1 MRSVPIYHGRKVLA
15 ALFMAGFMVY
25 GGGLYCFVLL
35 VPPLTEEFHWS
46 RAATSGLVTAFWLS
60 APLILL
66 GGSAI
71 KRFGAARLLIAGILV
86 EAVCVALLSTVSTF
100 GEMYLLRA
108 AMGVGKVMFAVTL
121 PYAVSRWF
129 SRHYSLGLGIVWAG
143 WHVGGMVLA
152 PITGLIIVHYGWRT
166 ACLAIAAGLL
176 TIGLAPILATKGPR
190 SPREFGLG
198 LDGDPLA
205 HTEALATVATPAM
218 ARAIA
223 TAATTTAIAA
233 ATATT
238 ATATATATAAAAA
251 AATATADSAAA
262 ANPAG
267 RLSDLLGS
275 ATFWLIALTT
285 LFFYATYGG
294 LLTHEAAV
302 VEGAGFTPSVS
313 SWVLGSTAG
322 FAAVGGMVGGWLLDR
337 FSVRAVGI
345 AMHLLLLAGAMSLLW
360 VAQDHSFAALVAYAG
375 CFGITIGGSDLYFVA
390 LLRRRFPTVS
400 VAYSYSAWYFCE
412 ILTLLL
418 AGPAAGR
425 VFDLTG
431 NYDRT
436 LALLAGSAVLAGILS
451 LFVLRGTALERVV
464 QATVLNPA
472 PRATAE

>member
-1 MRSVPIYHGRKVLA
+1 
-15 ALFMAGFMVY
+15 
-25 GGGLYCFVLL
+25 
-35 VPPLTEEFHWS
+35 
-46 RAATSGLVTAFWLS
+46 LS

-71 KRFGAARLLIAGILV
+71 KRFGAARLLITGIVV

-198 LDGDPLA
+198 LDGDPLP
-205 HTEALATVATPAM
+205 HTAAAETLAPPATP
-218 ARAIA
+218 R
-223 TAATTTAIAA
+223 
-233 ATATT
+233 
-238 ATATATATAAAAA
+238 ATATATADAA
-251 AATATADSAAA
+251 AAT
-262 ANPAG
+262 PAG

-302 VEGAGFTPSVS
+302 VEGAGFTPGVS

-322 FAAVGGMVGGWLLDR
+322 FAAVGGMAGGWLLDR

-345 AMHLLLLAGAMSLLW
+345 AMNLLLLAGAISLLW
-360 VAQDHSFAALVAYAG
+360 VARDHSVVALVSYAA

-425 VFDLTG
+425 IFDLTG

-436 LALLAGSAVLAGILS
+436 LALLAGSALLAGVLS
-451 LFVLRGTALERVV
+451 WFVLRGVPLERG
-464 QATVLNPA
+464 VLV
-472 PRATAE
+472 

>member
-1 MRSVPIYHGRKVLA
+1 VKPAYHGYKVLA

-35 VPPLTEEFHWS
+35 VPPLTQEFHWS
-46 RAATSGLVTAFWLS
+46 RTATSGLVTAFWLS

-71 KRFGAARLLIAGILV
+71 KRFGATRLLIAGILL
-86 EAVCVALLSTVSTF
+86 EALCVALLSTVSSF
-100 GEMYLLRA
+100 GEMYALRA

-129 SRHYSLGLGIVWAG
+129 SRHYSLGLGLVWTG

-152 PITGLIIVHYGWRT
+152 PITGLIIIHYGWRA
-166 ACLAIAAGLL
+166 ACLAIAAGLVS
-176 TIGLAPILATKGPR
+176 IGLVPVLATQGPR

-198 LDGDPLA
+198 LDGDPL
-205 HTEALATVATPAM
+205 PAGV
-218 ARAIA
+218 
-223 TAATTTAIAA
+223 
-233 ATATT
+233 
-238 ATATATATAAAAA
+238 ATAAAAA
-251 AATATADSAAA
+251 PDSGSATV
-262 ANPAG
+262 PAG
-267 RLSDLLGS
+267 SLGDLLGS
-275 ATFWLIALTT
+275 ASFWMIALTT

-294 LLTHEAAV
+294 LLTHQAAV
-302 VEGAGFTPSVS
+302 VEGAGFTPRVS

-322 FAAVGGMVGGWLLDR
+322 FAAVGGLAGGWFLDR

-345 AMHLLLLAGAMSLLW
+345 AMHLLLLAGALCLLW
-360 VAQDHSFAALVAYAG
+360 VARDHSTAALVGYAA

-390 LLRRRFPTVS
+390 LLRRRFPDVS
-400 VAYSYSAWYFCE
+400 VAFSYSAWYFCE

-425 VFDLTG
+425 VFDITG

-436 LALLAGSAVLAGILS
+436 LALLAGSAVVALILS
-451 LFVLRGTALERVV
+451 ISSGIQRRRGRLFQTDEHRLGS
-464 QATVLNPA
+464 
-472 PRATAE
+472 